1 MSRIL
6 CILLVMLLLP
16 VSSLA
21 EPEIHVTKNYITFP
35 GLDEMKGYFRCSS
48 KWPMST
54 AITWMNTWHFSWT
67 VAKQRMISAP
77 VLQKTHFSGNAVD
90 RIYLHQITCDH
101 E

>member
-48 KWPMST
+48 KWTIVHRDNLDEHM
-54 AITWMNTWHFSWT
+54 AF
-67 VAKQRMISAP
+67 
-77 VLQKTHFSGNAVD
+77 LVD
-90 RIYLHQITCDH
+90 RSEAEDDIRARFAEDTLLW
-101 E
+101 ERS